1 MRRHPRARRL
11 QVVLDLT
18 EREEQQALSQWGAL
32 QQKLAAEQEQ
42 RQQLLTYSLEY
53 QQKISAPSSTAVS
66 AGQIHNTI
74 GFMGQIEQAINA
86 QQQQIALLQKQ
97 TDNAR
102 QHYLALHG
110 KVKALQELIERLELE
125 AAQVA
130 DKEAQKQ
137 SDEWASRNAAR
148 SSPYR

>member
-1 MRRHPRARRL
+1 M
-11 QVVLDLT
+11 
-18 EREEQQALSQWGAL
+18 
-32 QQKLAAEQEQ
+32 
-42 RQQLLTYSLEY
+42 
-53 QQKISAPSSTAVS
+53 
-66 AGQIHNTI
+66 
-74 GFMGQIEQAINA
+74 NA

-102 QHYLALHG
+102 QNYLALHG

-137 SDEWASRNAAR
+137 SDEWTSRNAAR
-148 SSPYR
+148 SSPYH